1 MEDAGKLRWIA
12 ETPVRDAASMS
23 CRQPLAQ
30 AVKRQGRLSPD
41 RSRMT
46 CRSSSPMAGM
56 PTSISG
62 TPARASAAAI
72 SSFCR
77 WLKATPAACSPS
89 RSVVSMIQ
97 TGACSPRSSSLDT
110 SKGKSQRI
118 VGALR
123 DALSTLQA
131 AIGDDLDLDLRLRLL
146 QSLGGTD
153 VNAASASPALVLLN
167 DHRHGGFSSMIL
179 DRGEEIVLE
188 RLAGFERIEDF
199 LEPVLVHAAVPV
211 TL

>member
-1 MEDAGKLRWIA
+1 MEDAGTLRWIA
-12 ETPVRDAASMS
+12 GTPVRDAASMS
-23 CRQPLAQ
+23 CRQALAQ

-46 CRSSSPMAGM
+46 SRSASPMAGM
-56 PTSISG
+56 PTSSSG
-62 TPARASAAAI
+62 MPARASAAAI

-110 SKGKSQRI
+110 SPGKSQRI

-131 AIGDDLDLDLRLRLL
+131 AVGDDLNLDLRLL
-146 QSLGGTD
+146 QSLGGAD
-153 VNAASASPALVLLN
+153 VNATTASPALFLCN
-167 DHRHGGFSSMIL
+167 DHRHGNISSMIL
-179 DRGEEIVLE
+179 DGGEQIILE
-188 RLAGFERIEDF
+188 RLAGFE
-199 LEPVLVHAAVPV
+199 
-211 TL
+211 